1 MSRSVQSL
9 VVRNSIFF
17 EFVLIESFHYHI
29 AMATVSAPL
38 MAMKG
43 TSLLQRRPAERSS
56 GFGETRNT
64 VMLASRGLRVKCMAE
79 VDPKPKDSSTASP
92 QPTTPIPPRPPAPKK
107 VSTKFGD
114 VFAFSGP
121 APETINGRLAML
133 GFVSA
138 IGVEIASGR
147 DLFSQLASGGVPLF
161 VGSAVVLT
169 LASLIPMFSGV
180 STESRSQAIMSAR
193 AEMWN
198 GRFAMLGLVALAF
211 TEYLKGGP
219 LIS

>member
-1 MSRSVQSL
+1 
-9 VVRNSIFF
+9 
-17 EFVLIESFHYHI
+17 
-29 AMATVSAPL
+29 MAAVNASL

-43 TSLLQRRPAERSS
+43 TSLLQGRPAERSTAL
-56 GFGETRNT
+56 GDIRKTA
-64 VMLASRGLRVKCMAE
+64 MPASRGLRVKCMAE
-79 VDPKPKDSSTASP
+79 ADP
-92 QPTTPIPPRPPAPKK
+92 QPKESVTPSTQSTTRIPPPPPPAPKK

-138 IGVEIASGR
+138 VGVEVASGK
-147 DLFSQLASGGVPLF
+147 DLFSQLATGGVPLF
-161 VGSAVVLT
+161 VGSAVVLS
-169 LASLIPMFSGV
+169 LASLIPMFKGV
-180 STESRSQAIMSAR
+180 STESKSQAIMSSR

-198 GRFAMLGLVALAF
+198 GRFAMLGLIALAF

>member
-1 MSRSVQSL
+1 
-9 VVRNSIFF
+9 
-17 EFVLIESFHYHI
+17 
-29 AMATVSAPL
+29 MAAVNASL

-43 TSLLQRRPAERSS
+43 TSLLQGRPAERSALL
-56 GFGETRNT
+56 GEIRNT
-64 VMLASRGLRVKCMAE
+64 A
-79 VDPKPKDSSTASP
+79 
-92 QPTTPIPPRPPAPKK
+92 PAPKK

-114 VFAFSGP
+114 IFAFSGP

-138 IGVEIASGR
+138 VGVEVASGK
-147 DLFSQLASGGVPLF
+147 DLFSQLATGGVSLF
-161 VGSAVVLT
+161 VGSAVVLS
-169 LASLIPMFSGV
+169 LASLIPMFKGV
-180 STESRSQAIMSAR
+180 STESKSQAIMSSR

-198 GRFAMLGLVALAF
+198 GRFAMLGLIALAF

>member
-1 MSRSVQSL
+1 
-9 VVRNSIFF
+9 
-17 EFVLIESFHYHI
+17 
-29 AMATVSAPL
+29 MAAVNASL

-43 TSLLQRRPAERSS
+43 TSLLQWRPAERSTAL
-56 GFGETRNT
+56 GEIRNT
-64 VMLASRGLRVKCMAE
+64 AMPASRGLRVKCMAE
-79 VDPKPKDSSTASP
+79 ADPQPKDSSTPSI
-92 QPTTPIPPRPPAPKK
+92 QSTTPLSPPPPPPPKK

-138 IGVEIASGR
+138 IGVELASGK
-147 DLFSQLASGGVPLF
+147 DLFSQLATGGVPLF
-161 VGSAVVLT
+161 VGSAILFSV
-169 LASLIPMFSGV
+169 ASLIPMFKGV
-180 STESRSQAIMSAR
+180 SKESKSEAIMSVE
-193 AEMWN
+193 AEMLN
-198 GRFAMLGLVALAF
+198 GRFAMLGLIALAL